1 MTILRCYSQYV
12 KHSYCSTPKI
22 ATMSPRIIVVLTLC
36 VGLLLFSQSPIQAE
50 GEKDAIT
57 PKILKPPITL
67 DPNQKSKRIDP
78 LSVRPLLLIQVKGSE
93 PIGTATGF
101 VVAKNSKKY
110 LITNR
115 HVVTGRDPQTDSLI
129 HSDKKVPDRLIIIYH
144 GETLGTW
151 VRGEEPLFDRS
162 LKERWLEHRDDR
174 GVDVVALPI
183 ESAPPKANIYSF
195 DLSLSGADI
204 MPEVAMPISIIGFP
218 LRLTGPGSF
227 PIWKTGHIASD
238 PELDFGGQPLFL
250 IDATTRSGMSGS
262 PVVLRLSGRYRTRT
276 GKIVMSSSG
285 IQTLFLGV
293 YAGRLSQESEI
304 GRVWKPIVIEEIL
317 P

>member
-1 MTILRCYSQYV
+1 MLGL
-12 KHSYCSTPKI
+12 YCPAPII
-22 ATMSPRIIVVLTLC
+22 ATMAPRIIAVLTLC
-36 VGLLLFSQSPIQAE
+36 GSLLLLSLHPSKAE
-50 GEKDAIT
+50 DEADAIT
-57 PKILKPPITL
+57 PELLKSPITF
-67 DPNQKSKRIDP
+67 DPNRHSKRIDP
-78 LSVRPLLLIQVKGSE
+78 LSVRPLLLIQLQGSE

-101 VVAKNSKKY
+101 VVAKKRKNY

-129 HSDKKVPDRLIIIYH
+129 HSDKKIPDRLMIIYH

-151 VRGEEPLFDRS
+151 VRGEEPLFDTS
-162 LKERWLEHRDDR
+162 HKERWLEHRNHR

-183 ESAPPKANIYSF
+183 ESAPPKAHIYSF

-218 LRLTGPGSF
+218 LRLTKPGSF

-250 IDATTRSGMSGS
+250 IDATTRSGMSGA
-262 PVVLRLSGRYRTRT
+262 PVVLRLSGRYRTRM

-293 YAGRLSQESEI
+293 YAGRLSQDSEI
-304 GRVWKPIVIEEIL
+304 GRVWKPTVIEEIL